1 MKKLTRKQ
9 SIVIGFML
17 FSMFFGAGNLIF
29 PPMLGMQA
37 GTHTP
42 LAMLGLIATAVILP
56 ILGVA
61 VVAKHGNL
69 INLGSLIH
77 PKFGYLFTILVC
89 LIIGP
94 IIAIPRTASTSFE
107 MAVVPF
113 IHMSGN
119 GLLAMRIFYSALF
132 FALAF
137 VVALRPMRLKDLLGK
152 IMTPILI
159 TMIILLFIAVL
170 IRMPFVMHHPITTG
184 YLKQPFL
191 MGFSAGYQT
200 MDGLAGLNFGLI
212 IAVNIEAF
220 GIHDKNALAKETIKS
235 GIIAGILLA
244 VLYMLLAYMGMQVN
258 PNVLSGVKDI
268 TGADILSYIVMLC
281 FGRLGQVFVAI
292 IFFIACFNVCCG
304 LLSSISEYFYALND
318 KISYKKWLV
327 IFTLSSFFI
336 SILGLYNILSFS
348 VYILDVLYPV
358 AIGLMILG
366 FIRKKKDNEKC

>member
-37 GTHTP
+37 GTNTP

-113 IHMSGN
+113 MHMSGN
-119 GLLAMRIFYSALF
+119 GLLAMRIIYSALF
-132 FALAF
+132 FTLAF
-137 VVALRPMRLKDLLGK
+137 LVALRPMRLKDLLGK

-170 IRMPFVMHHPITTG
+170 IRMPFVMHHPITTSH
-184 YLKQPFL
+184 LKHPF
-191 MGFSAGYQT
+191 MTGFSAGYQT

-212 IAVNIEAF
+212 IAVNIEAY
-220 GIHDKNALAKETIKS
+220 GIHNKNALAKETIKS
-235 GIIAGILLA
+235 GVIAGILLA

-258 PNVLSGVKDI
+258 PKMLSGMKNI

-281 FGRLGQVFVAI
+281 FGRLGQVFVAL

-304 LLSSISEYFYALND
+304 LLSSISEYFYALYD
-318 KISYKKWLV
+318 KISYKQWLV

>member
-119 GLLAMRIFYSALF
+119 GLLAMRILYSAIF

-191 MGFSAGYQT
+191 TGFSAGYQT

-258 PNVLSGVKDI
+258 YNVLSGVKDI

-304 LLSSISEYFYALND
+304 LLSSISEYFYALYD
-318 KISYKKWLV
+318 KISYKQWLV

-348 VYILDVLYPV
+348 VYILNVLYPV

>member
-9 SIVIGFML
+9 SVVIGFML

-37 GTHTP
+37 GTNTP

-113 IHMSGN
+113 MHMSGN
-119 GLLAMRIFYSALF
+119 GLLAMRIIYSALF
-132 FALAF
+132 FTLAF
-137 VVALRPMRLKDLLGK
+137 LVALRPMRLKDLLGK

-170 IRMPFVMHHPITTG
+170 IRMPFVMHHPITTS
-184 YLKQPFL
+184 YLKHPF
-191 MGFSAGYQT
+191 MAGFSAGYQT

-212 IAVNIEAF
+212 IAVNIEAY
-220 GIHDKNALAKETIKS
+220 GIHNKNALAKETIKS
-235 GIIAGILLA
+235 GVIAGILLA

-258 PNVLSGVKDI
+258 PKMLSGMKNI

-281 FGRLGQVFVAI
+281 FGKVGQVFVAL

-304 LLSSISEYFYALND
+304 LLSSISEYFYTLYD
-318 KISYKKWLV
+318 KISYKQWLV

>member
-37 GTHTP
+37 GTNTP

-113 IHMSGN
+113 MHMSGN
-119 GLLAMRIFYSALF
+119 GLLAMRIIYSALF
-132 FALAF
+132 FTLAF
-137 VVALRPMRLKDLLGK
+137 LVALRPMRLKDLLGK

-184 YLKQPFL
+184 YLKHPF
-191 MGFSAGYQT
+191 MTVFSAGYQT

-212 IAVNIEAF
+212 IAVNIEAY
-220 GIHDKNALAKETIKS
+220 GIHNKNALAKETIKS
-235 GIIAGILLA
+235 GVIAGILLA

-258 PNVLSGVKDI
+258 PKMLSGMKNI

-281 FGRLGQVFVAI
+281 FGKVGQVFVAL

-304 LLSSISEYFYALND
+304 LLSSISEYFYALYD
-318 KISYKKWLV
+318 KISYKQWLV

-348 VYILDVLYPV
+348 VYILNVLYPV

>member
-119 GLLAMRIFYSALF
+119 GLLAMRILYSALF

-191 MGFSAGYQT
+191 TGFSAGYQT

-244 VLYMLLAYMGMQVN
+244 VLYMLLAYMGN

-304 LLSSISEYFYALND
+304 LLSSISEYFYALYD

-348 VYILDVLYPV
+348 VYILNVLYPV

-366 FIRKKKDNEKC
+366 FVRKKKDNEKC

>member
-1 MKKLTRKQ
+1 
-9 SIVIGFML
+9 ML

-37 GTHTP
+37 GTNTP

-113 IHMSGN
+113 IHISGN
-119 GLLAMRIFYSALF
+119 GLLAMRILYSALF

-159 TMIILLFIAVL
+159 TMIILLFIAVV
-170 IRMPFVMHHPITTG
+170 IRMPFVMHHPITTS
-184 YLKQPFL
+184 YLKHPF
-191 MGFSAGYQT
+191 MTGFSAGYQT

-212 IAVNIEAF
+212 IAVNIEAY
-220 GIHDKNALAKETIKS
+220 GIHNKNALAKETIKS
-235 GIIAGILLA
+235 GVIAGILLA

-258 PNVLSGVKDI
+258 PKMLSGMKNI

-281 FGRLGQVFVAI
+281 FGKVGQVFVAL

-304 LLSSISEYFYALND
+304 LLSSISEYFYTLYD
-318 KISYKKWLV
+318 KISYKQWLV

-348 VYILDVLYPV
+348 VYILNVLYPV